1 MSSFTR
7 GAPTETADSTATG
20 PWPRFYQVTIISDG
34 RLRDAAHTDRRITLK
49 ARSRSNNESGRVDEH
64 PAPIHRGQKPLG
76 GQLEPINRQ
85 RRADRVARIP
95 PFAGLSPTI

>member
-20 PWPRFYQVTIISDG
+20 PWPRFYKVTIISDG

-49 ARSRSNNESGRVDEH
+49 ARSRLKNGSGRVGEH
-64 PAPIHRGQKPLG
+64 PAPILAVEKPLSHLLVNVDSQG
-76 GQLEPINRQ
+76 KRPYTGSIMIK
-85 RRADRVARIP
+85 V
-95 PFAGLSPTI
+95 SS

>member
-20 PWPRFYQVTIISDG
+20 PWPRFYKVTIISDG

-49 ARSRSNNESGRVDEH
+49 ARSRLKNGSGRVGEH
-64 PAPIHRGQKPLG
+64 PAPILAVEKPDARWSPGGRVLG
-76 GQLEPINRQ
+76 DL
-85 RRADRVARIP
+85 
-95 PFAGLSPTI
+95 FALCLSA

>member
-20 PWPRFYQVTIISDG
+20 PWPRFYKVTIISDG

-49 ARSRSNNESGRVDEH
+49 ARSRLKNGSGRVGEH
-64 PAPIHRGQKPLG
+64 PAPILAVEKLLRGL
-76 GQLEPINRQ
+76 LAAI
-85 RRADRVARIP
+85 D
-95 PFAGLSPTI
+95 